1 MKKLIILITLVMV
14 LLAATGCEVTHNTEV
29 ESTITFEEMEKISE
43 IRTN

>member
-14 LLAATGCEVTHNTEV
+14 LLAATGCEVTHNTSSRSIRLN
-29 ESTITFEEMEKISE
+29 ESTEKISE